1 MPLDDEL
8 KKAIVQMLPKEK
20 DKLLLRLI
28 TKDKTLTD
36 KLYFELIEESATTPE
51 RRLVISDNIL
61 NVSSR
66 DLNSPAWIL
75 SEMRNLSGEIAYH
88 VKITKDKVG
97 GLELNLSLLNVFLSR
112 FSHQLLNYS
121 HRTDKCAQYIAK
133 KALTIVNGLNKLDD
147 DFRFD
152 YLEDA
157 NIMLEMV
164 HYHCS
169 KVYARQL
176 DIPTSLE

>member
-28 TKDKTLTD
+28 TKDKALTD
-36 KLYFELIEESATTPE
+36 KLYFELVEESSTISE
-51 RRLVISDNIL
+51 RRMVISDNIL
-61 NVSSR
+61 NMSTMP
-66 DLNSPAWIL
+66 LNSPAWIL
-75 SEMRNLSGEIAYH
+75 AEMRNLSGEITYH

-97 GLELNLSLLNVFLSR
+97 GLELNLLLLNLFLSR
-112 FSHQLLNYS
+112 FSSQLVNFS
-121 HRTDKCAQYIAK
+121 HRTEKCAQYIAK
-133 KALTIVNGLNKLDD
+133 KALTTVNGLNKLDD

-157 NIMLEMV
+157 NIMLALV
-164 HYHCS
+164 HDHCS

-176 DIPTSLE
+176 DIPTKLE